1 MAKNFKPRYGK
12 ITLASVIGRG
22 IIHELQCADSGKIVV
37 NAKTESCEIA
47 LYTVSL
53 SASDRTVRNYTV
65 LCGQTESGE
74 ALTDEQCRNILNI
87 PVIGC
92 DESEHK
98 SPHWLKSTGK
108 PHRLDRLVPTDKL
121 IAEQSEKLSPA
132 LAEETDKMKLRTKS
146 EKNAFSREIDEL
158 KRRVEAAEAERDSI
172 TNDRLKLLALEKKA
186 NLLRREYMKKQEG
199 QFFDAMRLDLELER
213 KIKEF
218 TESEKVTARVVREFI
233 VRMEGQ
239 L

>member
-1 MAKNFKPRYGK
+1 MLFR
-12 ITLASVIGRG
+12 S
-22 IIHELQCADSGKIVV
+22 
-37 NAKTESCEIA
+37 
-47 LYTVSL
+47 
-53 SASDRTVRNYTV
+53 
-65 LCGQTESGE
+65 
-74 ALTDEQCRNILNI
+74 NI

-186 NLLRREYMKKQEG
+186 NLLRREYMKKQESR
-199 QFFDAMRLDLELER
+199 FFDAMKLDLELER
-213 KIKEF
+213 QIKEF
-218 TESEKVTARVVREFI
+218 TEREKVTARVTREFI
-233 VRMEGQ
+233 IKVEDHPNA
-239 L
+239 